1 MGAATQ
7 AAFLL
12 FSEAPALLLAPFCGA
27 IVDTLPRARV
37 AAAADVL
44 AALGALVVLVLM
56 RAGSLGAPV
65 LLAAAAWASA
75 CNAMHW
81 PAFVLLLRDLESTKS
96 VPPESDGQPPGQARP
111 KISEG
116 GISAAAEQKTGA
128 AAQLSSTEPTA
139 DTSTSAAKRT
149 GMAEAAPALSML
161 IAPLLSAYMTQ
172 AYGLD
177 AAFYWVFGTCAL
189 STLLLMLHPQ
199 LMPSAT
205 NPAES
210 AMAAVSG
217 ASSMS
222 VVSRTLRRLIADG
235 AEAAQLLWQR
245 RPLRNL
251 FGLTVA
257 GFLASGVVQVMMVPL
272 VLATAPAVTLGWVL
286 TLSGT
291 GSIVGAALLWGT
303 GLPKSVP
310 PHVSLLAI
318 FAGQGMLLI
327 LCGAL
332 PHPTVT
338 WSVAFSYM
346 LFLPA
351 LRGARQVLLERLA
364 PAHALG
370 RLLAIQRALLQAC
383 LPLAAMLAAPL
394 SLALQSPL
402 QTVPFFAAMPA
413 PAASALF
420 MLAGVGCVATAL
432 AYGFTGALSDT
443 TTRRHKKAE

>member
-1 MGAATQ
+1 M
-7 AAFLL
+7 
-12 FSEAPALLLAPFCGA
+12 
-27 IVDTLPRARV
+27 
-37 AAAADVL
+37 
-44 AALGALVVLVLM
+44 LV
-56 RAGSLGAPV
+56 
-65 LLAAAAWASA
+65 
-75 CNAMHW
+75 
-81 PAFVLLLRDLESTKS
+81 
-96 VPPESDGQPPGQARP
+96 
-111 KISEG
+111 
-116 GISAAAEQKTGA
+116 
-128 AAQLSSTEPTA
+128 
-139 DTSTSAAKRT
+139 
-149 GMAEAAPALSML
+149 
-161 IAPLLSAYMTQ
+161 APLLSAYMTQ

-199 LMPSAT
+199 LWLSAT
-205 NPAES
+205 KPAES
-210 AMAAVSG
+210 ATAAVTG
-217 ASSMS
+217 ASRMS
-222 VVSRTLRRLIADG
+222 VVSKTLRRLIADG
-235 AEAAQLLWQR
+235 TEAAQLLWQR

-251 FGLTVA
+251 FGLTVV

-291 GSIVGAALLWGT
+291 GSIVGAVLLWKM

-310 PHVSLLAI
+310 PHLSLLAI

-332 PHPTVT
+332 PNPTIT
-338 WSVAFSYM
+338 LGVAFTYM

-402 QTVPFFAAMPA
+402 RTVPFFAAMPA

-420 MLAGVGCVATAL
+420 MLAGVGCVATAV
-432 AYGFTGALSDT
+432 AYGFSSA
-443 TTRRHKKAE
+443 TTRVRWRGDAP